1 MSKME
6 KSLKKH
12 MFSTIWAILIVMLLV
27 GCWYHKADWNQ
38 FWALWGTESI
48 AFILVAF
55 YFWKPSAATS
65 WSMLMGSGFWL
76 INQVVSWYH
85 GDLLAFIGMPVEMT
99 VLSGV
104 YIATFVAEAFFL
116 YYALSHKRGGSA
128 PFKIAKPETTAML
141 GLINMA
147 VYSAVK
153 IYWTYSYGN
162 ASVLAGTPIYISGM
176 MWAGGIGVM
185 SAASIVNMKARR
197 ENTIAM
203 IIALVGL
210 LIAAYAALYYG
221 LALALTGV

>member
-12 MFSTIWAILIVMLLV
+12 MFSTIWAIMVVFLLV
-27 GCWYHKADWNQ
+27 GCWYHKADFNQ

-48 AFILVAF
+48 AFGLVAF
-55 YFWKPSAATS
+55 YFWKPTATS
-65 WSMLMGSGFWL
+65 SWAMLMGTGVWL
-76 INQVVSWYH
+76 INQVAGWYH
-85 GDLLAFIGMPVEMT
+85 GELLAFIGEPARLQL
-99 VLSGV
+99 LSGI
-104 YIATFVAEAFFL
+104 YIATFVAEGFLL
-116 YYALSHKRGGSA
+116 YYALSHKKGGKP
-128 PFKIAKPETTAML
+128 PFKLGSVETTAMI
-141 GLINMA
+141 GLIIMA
-147 VYSAVK
+147 LYSGWK